1 MSLLHSHTAS
11 KTHRQDPDL
20 PAPPP
25 PSMLFLIPRESSE
38 QRGRP
43 RPCVPELQLQAS
55 RGGVSGRSPE
65 PLVKRELQIHLPLPP
80 ASESGDSG
88 TLTLQ
93 ASMVLAWSR
102 TALALLN
109 ESLRETVL
117 HQGAS
122 NHVRGHQRQS
132 LQSLVPITSGFPA
145 LALLV
150 FWAR

>member
-20 PAPPP
+20 PAPPHP
-25 PSMLFLIPRESSE
+25 PLESMLFLIPRESSE

-65 PLVKRELQIHLPLPP
+65 PLAKRELQIRLPLPP

-93 ASMVLAWSR
+93 TSMVLAWSR

-109 ESLRETVL
+109 ESPREKYFIKEPVITL
-117 HQGAS
+117 EDIRSDPCRAWF
-122 NHVRGHQRQS
+122 QS
-132 LQSLVPITSGFPA
+132 HRVSRP
-145 LALLV
+145 
-150 FWAR
+150 